1 MKLSTR
7 EVQFGFIP
15 IADSMLRV
23 SLYYSRKYD
32 NSIFVNTFDKTKFSC
47 FTLPLSSTTF
57 SLETINL
64 FAVQENNQLETFS
77 L

>member
-1 MKLSTR
+1 MK
-7 EVQFGFIP
+7 FGFIP
-15 IADSMLRV
+15 IADSMPRV

-32 NSIFVNTFDKTKFSC
+32 NLIFINAFDETKFSC

-64 FAVQENNQLETFS
+64 FAVQENNQVETFS